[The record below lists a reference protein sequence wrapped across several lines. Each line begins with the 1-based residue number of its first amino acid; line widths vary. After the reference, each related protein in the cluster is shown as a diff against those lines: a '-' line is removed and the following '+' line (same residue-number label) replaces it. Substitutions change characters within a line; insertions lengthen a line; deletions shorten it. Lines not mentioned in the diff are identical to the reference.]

1 MFWLTSLTRISNWR
15 IRNEHAS
22 NTRILPSSIRILYVV
37 CGVGLIIG
45 MMFWFSLQLD
55 PPQELALIAVLV
67 ITIGTVIIAAF
78 ITATIHRLIGPPGS
92 EAVTGL
98 VFRESIKRYAWVA
111 APIASGYGITQ
122 IVRTVGDV
130 IVRVQ

>member
-1 MFWLTSLTRISNWR
+1 MNMRQ
-15 IRNEHAS
+15 IRAFY
-22 NTRILPSSIRILYVV
+22 RQAFAFYVV

-98 VFRESIKRYAWVA
+98 VFRESSKRYAWVA